1 MTIKSITG
9 LAVAG
14 IMLGSCQSGL
24 YQIEGYARDF
34 AEGDTICLAYDG
46 AFTQPF
52 AFTCVTEGKFH
63 FFGETDSVFLCRAF
77 VRQLPTSHIDFF
89 IEPSAKIAVEL
100 NNQPRVSRV
109 SGTAINNAW
118 QQLADSID
126 IYGKEITLLLR
137 TPVTDSLSATDRAA
151 ATDSLHRQ
159 MSDCI
164 LRTASR
170 NKDNP
175 LGQYIESNYKA
186 PEFR

>member
-1 MTIKSITG
+1 MNIRSISR

-14 IMLGSCQSGL
+14 IMLGSCQSRF

-34 AEGDTICLAYDG
+34 AEGDTICLA
-46 AFTQPF
+46 
-52 AFTCVTEGKFH
+52 
-63 FFGETDSVFLCRAF
+63 
-77 VRQLPTSHIDFF
+77 TSADASHPPGTTTTI
-89 IEPSAKIAVEL
+89 EL
-100 NNQPRVSRV
+100 NSLPKTSRV

-118 QQLADSID
+118 QQLADSINA
-126 IYGKEITLLLR
+126 YGKEMAQILR
-137 TPVTDSLSATDRAA
+137 TPIKDTLSAQARTAA
-151 ATDSLHRQ
+151 VDSLHRQ

-175 LGQYIESNYKA
+175 LGKYIQANYKA